1 MGRRRAWRTSAHV
14 LSVFIIAL
22 AYAPAASAQIV
33 EYPNPNNPDRT
44 PYERSLHSIAIA
56 MLNIGCGDGS
66 RPADAPVTIICQDRG
81 TQFGR
86 LLAIQLASYP
96 VSAPTGG
103 FSLTF
108 DRTARA
114 HVRTSSSFG
123 PSFAERP
130 LTNGRH
136 RLSIGF
142 TAQHTRF
149 DAVDGIGLDSILG
162 QAIVIRQTAPTGSF
176 DTVSLELSADTAVV
190 FASYG
195 LTDRLD
201 IGGTV
206 PYKRI
211 DFQGVSRSYGSDC
224 GSFVGV
230 MTPGPCIIVDFNPPL
245 RRIAK
250 GIGDVS
256 LRAKYQWLRRD
267 RLHLGTTL
275 DVSFPTGRA
284 EDFLGT
290 GKVVTKATML
300 MSAVVGKISPHVN
313 VGYTAGGNSLRS
325 FQSNAVPGFTERSRE
340 LNIAAGVEVAFASR
354 LTVTGDLLGRQLLD
368 IGRLERTNVTSIN
381 SFGVIFEAAGDVIT
395 GKNLRVSL
403 ANVGF
408 KLNVSKTYLVKADV
422 LIPLNYN
429 GLHSRWTPVFG
440 LDYTF

>member
-1 MGRRRAWRTSAHV
+1 MRQGPALCRSARV
-14 LSVFIIAL
+14 LIAVAIGL
-22 AYAPAASAQIV
+22 AQPSFAGAQT

-44 PYERSLHSIAIA
+44 PYERSNMAIAGA
-56 MLNIGCGDGS
+56 MLNIGCGE
-66 RPADAPVTIICQDRG
+66 RPTDAPSTINCQDRG

-136 RLSIGF
+136 RLSVGF
-142 TAQHTRF
+142 TAQHTQF
-149 DAVDGIGLDSILG
+149 DAVDGIGLDEILG
-162 QAIVIRQTAPTGSF
+162 QALVIRQSNPTGSY

-195 LTDRLD
+195 ITDRFD
-201 IGGTV
+201 IGATV

-211 DFQGVSRSYGSDC
+211 DFKGTSRRYVVDC
-224 GSFVGV
+224 SSAVGI
-230 MTPGPCIIVDFNPPL
+230 MEPGPCYILSFNPPL
-245 RRIAK
+245 RRIAQ

-256 LRAKYQWLRRD
+256 VRAKYQFVRRD
-267 RLHLGTTL
+267 SLHLGTTL
-275 DVSFPTGRA
+275 DVSFPTGSV

-290 GKVVTKATML
+290 GKIVTKATLL
-300 MSAVVGKISPHVN
+300 MAAVTGKLSPHVN

-325 FQSNAVPGFTERSRE
+325 FQSNSIPGFTERSRE
-340 LNIAAGVEVAFASR
+340 LNLAAGVEVALMAR
-354 LTVTGDLLGRQLLD
+354 LTVTADLLTRQLMD
-368 IGRLERTNVTSIN
+368 IGRLERTQVTSTN
-381 SFGVIFEAAGDVIT
+381 QQGVVFEATGDVIT
-395 GKNLRVSL
+395 GRNLRVSL
-403 ANVGF
+403 ANLGF
-408 KLNVSKTYLVKADV
+408 KLNISRTYLVKADV

-440 LDYTF
+440 VDYTF